1 MSLAS
6 PPWLL
11 ALLVLVPLVLLT
23 VRAVR
28 RQAERLTPR
37 RTTIFLLLRAAA
49 IALLI
54 LGLAGFGLTR
64 FSDRLSIVF
73 LLDQSR
79 SLPAEEREKAVR
91 IIETIRARLGQ
102 GDSAVLVRFGA
113 GAETEALEPGVPV
126 SEEGGDV
133 DPGATNIG
141 AALQDGF
148 AQAGPAQT
156 GRSQAAQRTGG
167 SAPRIVLLTDGNEN
181 RGSADAAAAVARS
194 IGARIF
200 PVPFGA
206 PARGTEVS
214 VEEVRAPER
223 VRQSEAHEVIVMVQ
237 SRTAVSAR
245 VTLLRDGVPVAAWIE
260 QLSPGENA
268 VQFTGSFPDR
278 GLHAWDALVEA
289 PGDGLPQNNHSRR
302 FVEVSGTPQVLYVS
316 KPGKGSPS
324 LLAALSAQGI
334 SVVSRPTLALPGTLA
349 GYLPYDALILDNV
362 PGYGIST
369 EKMETIAQ
377 YVRDAG
383 GGLLMAGGDSSFGA
397 GGYYKTPIE
406 RVLPVDMDAKSQM
419 QVPGL
424 SLVLVVDKSGSM
436 GGVVPSGETKLDVVK
451 SAALAAIES
460 LNPFDKAG
468 VIAFDADWVWAV
480 PMTSARDTARITA
493 DLASLAPGGGTIM
506 YPALEEADRALAASS
521 SPLRHVILLTDGL
534 TDTADFQK
542 LLERMARHHITVST
556 VAVGDDADAEM
567 LAAMARWGNG
577 RAYATSDPRDVPRI
591 FLTDTT
597 LASRGLLVEKS
608 FLPREVS
615 AAEVVRGLSPGAMPG
630 LRGFVLTYM
639 KNGAE
644 EVLSAL
650 YDAPLLAAWRYG
662 LGRTAAFTSD
672 FSGRWGASWLAWD
685 QFPRFAAQLVRW
697 IERPA
702 DSSVLHPRIDAGGG
716 IARVTV
722 DAYDSLGAF
731 VNGLEIGGILIRPG
745 GGRAEVHVPQSGPG
759 IYETTFPADEVGD
772 YILTLSAHS
781 GDTELAPLTI
791 GANIAW
797 SEEYRMPGVN
807 SALLDRLAAATGG
820 TVIQSGDDEQGLS
833 VLLHREPDSAGA
845 DSDAGRFLLLASLS
859 LFILD
864 IAARRL
870 AAPRELLGRITARL
884 RTLRAGRAKP
894 GLSFEDLTGMV
905 ARAREEERS
914 KMKTRITGMARE
926 GKLDPDLAA
935 YLYIARL
942 RSSRASKEEKKQ
954 GRS

>member
-1 MSLAS
+1 MSLTS
-6 PPWLL
+6 PLWLL
-11 ALLVLVPLVLLT
+11 GLLLLVPLVLLT
-23 VRAVR
+23 VRALR
-28 RQAERLTPR
+28 SQAGRLTPR
-37 RTTIFLLLRAAA
+37 RAAVFLALRAAA
-49 IALLI
+49 VVLLI
-54 LGLAGFGLTR
+54 LGLAGLALTR
-64 FSDRLSIVF
+64 FSDRLSMVF
-73 LLDQSR
+73 LLDQSG
-79 SLPAEEREKAVR
+79 SVPAEAREKAVR
-91 IIETIRARLGQ
+91 IIETIRGRLGQ
-102 GDSAVLVRFGA
+102 GDSAVLVRFAA

-126 SEEGGDV
+126 TEEGGDV
-133 DPGATNIG
+133 EPGATNIG
-141 AALQDGF
+141 SALQVGL
-148 AQAGPAQT
+148 AQAGLAPR
-156 GRSQAAQRTGG
+156 GGGAAT
-167 SAPRIVLLTDGNEN
+167 RIVLLTDGNEN

-194 IGARIF
+194 MGARIF
-200 PVPFGA
+200 PVPLDA

-214 VEEVRAPER
+214 VEDVRAPER
-223 VRQSEAHEVIVMVQ
+223 VRQDEAHEVIVMVQ
-237 SRTAVSAR
+237 SRTAVRAR
-245 VTLLRDGVPVAAWIE
+245 VTLLRDAAPAAARIE

-289 PGDGLPQNNHSRR
+289 PGDGLPQNNHGRR
-302 FVEVSGTPQVLYVS
+302 FVEVSGAPQVLYVS
-316 KPGKGSPS
+316 RPGAGSPS

-334 SVVSRPTLALPGTLA
+334 SIVSKPPSALPGTLA
-349 GYLPYDALILDNV
+349 GYLPFDALILDNV

-369 EKMETIAQ
+369 EKMETIAR

-383 GGLLMAGGDSSFGA
+383 GGLLMAGGDASFGA

-436 GGVVPSGETKLDVVK
+436 GGSVPSGETKLDVVK

-460 LNPFDKAG
+460 LNPFDRAG

-480 PMTSARDTARITA
+480 PMTSAGDTARITA
-493 DLASLAPGGGTIM
+493 DLASLTAGGGTIM
-506 YPALEEADRALAASS
+506 YPALEEADRALSASS

-534 TDTADFQK
+534 TDTADFQT

-577 RAYATSDPRDVPRI
+577 RTYATSDPRDVPRI
-591 FLTDTT
+591 FLSDTT

-608 FLPREVS
+608 FFPREVS
-615 AAEVVRGLSPGAMPG
+615 AAEMVRGLSLDAMPA

-644 EVLSAL
+644 QVFSAL

-702 DSSVLHPRIDAGGG
+702 DSGVLHPRIDTGGG
-716 IARVTV
+716 MARITV
-722 DAYDSLGAF
+722 DAHDSLGAF
-731 VNGLEIGGILIRPG
+731 VNGLEIEGILARPG
-745 GGRAEVHVPQSGPG
+745 GGRSEIRVPQSGPG
-759 IYETTFPADEVGD
+759 MYEATFPADEVGD
-772 YILTLSAHS
+772 YILTLSAHR

-791 GANIAW
+791 GTSIPY
-797 SEEYRMPGVN
+797 SEEYRLPGVN
-807 SALLDRLAAATGG
+807 SSLLGRLAASTGG
-820 TVIQSGDDEQGLS
+820 QVITSGDDLQGLS
-833 VLLHREPDSAGA
+833 ALLHREPGSAGA
-845 DSDAGRFLLLASLS
+845 GSDAGRFLLLAALL
-859 LFILD
+859 LFLLD
-864 IAARRL
+864 IAVRRL
-870 AAPRELLGRITARL
+870 AAPRELLRRIAARL
-884 RTLRAGRAKP
+884 QAVRPARARAG
-894 GLSFEDLTGMV
+894 LSLEALTDMV
-905 ARAREEERS
+905 ARAREEERAR
-914 KMKTRITGMARE
+914 MKARITGVARD
-926 GKLDPDLAA
+926 GQLDPDLAA

-942 RSSRASKEEKKQ
+942 RSSRAAKEQ
-954 GRS
+954 GKE